1 MATAQGLDPRPLSEV
16 MTRGVESI
24 HPAASVEE
32 AAEKMKALNVGVIPV
47 CDGNRLEGMLTDRD
61 IVVRVIAEHRSLT
74 TARAHEVMSPGVA
87 YCYEDQ
93 SVEDAARL
101 MQEKQIRRL
110 PILNREKQLVGIV
123 SLGDLA
129 VKTDETMTTGEA
141 LEKIS
146 QPAKPQRKAV

>member
-1 MATAQGLDPRPLSEV
+1 MATAKGVEPRRLNDV

-24 HPAASVEE
+24 HPSATVEE
-32 AAEKMKALNVGVIPV
+32 AAEKMKALDVGAIPV

-61 IVVRVIAEHRSLT
+61 IVVRVIAERRNPKT
-74 TARAHEVMSPGVA
+74 VRAHEAMSPGVT

-93 SVEDAARL
+93 TIEDGARL

-110 PILNREKQLVGIV
+110 PILNRENQLVGIV

-129 VKTDETMTTGEA
+129 VKTDETATTADA

-146 QPAKPQRKAV
+146 EPARPERKAV